1 MTTDYDQVSAKY
13 DGRYLRHSYPGL
25 TATLQAFVGERPQ
38 RVLELGAGTGHWI
51 EMLLAGGHDA
61 RGIDPS
67 TGMLDKARSKVPP
80 DRLSH
85 ARAEALPFPD
95 ASFDR
100 VFAMNAVHHFS
111 DPQRALREAFRV
123 LVPGGAL
130 MVCGLDPSIG
140 VASWAVYDFFPGT
153 RARDLER
160 YPSMITVRAWL
171 ADAGFVQLAVHEAE
185 HIVQVREA
193 RDALATGALDKA
205 VTSQLSEL
213 SDERYQHGIAAIMA
227 AAAEAEARQ
236 EVLRLRTDLTL
247 HAATGCKPL

>member
-1 MTTDYDQVSAKY
+1 MKTDYNQVSAKY
-13 DGRYLRHSYPGL
+13 DGRYVRHSYPGL
-25 TATLQAFVGERPQ
+25 AATLQAFVGESPQ

-51 EMLLAGGHDA
+51 ATLLAGGHDA
-61 RGIDPS
+61 HGIDPS
-67 TGMLDKARSKVPP
+67 TGMLSKARLKVPP
-80 DRLSH
+80 HCLSQ
-85 ARAEALPFPD
+85 ARAESLPFPD

-111 DPQRALREAFRV
+111 DPQQALREAFRV

-140 VASWAVYDFFPGT
+140 VASWAIYDFFPST

-160 YPSMITVRAWL
+160 FPSMITLRDWL
-171 ADAGFVQLAVHEAE
+171 ATVGFVQLAVDEAE
-185 HIVQVREA
+185 HIVQEREA

-213 SDERYQHGIAAIMA
+213 SDEVYQQGIAAIEA
-227 AAAEAEARQ
+227 AAAAAEARQ
-236 EVLRLRTDLTL
+236 EVLRLQTDLKL
-247 HAATGCKPL
+247 YAATGSKPP